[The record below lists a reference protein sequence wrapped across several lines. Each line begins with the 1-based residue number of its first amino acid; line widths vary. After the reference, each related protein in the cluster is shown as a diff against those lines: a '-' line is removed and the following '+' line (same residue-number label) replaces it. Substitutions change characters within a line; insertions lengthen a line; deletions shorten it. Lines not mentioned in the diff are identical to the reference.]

1 MCIKYILSYF
11 FIIYFRAYIFE
22 KQLHIIDVAYSMKF
36 SNNATSMC
44 ILINVYFY
52 LSIYFYVKKIKLIFI

>member
-1 MCIKYILSYF
+1 MCIKYVLSYF

-22 KQLHIIDVAYSMKF
+22 KQLHIIDIAYSMKF
-36 SNNATSMC
+36 SNNATSMY

-52 LSIYFYVKKIKLIFI
+52 LSI